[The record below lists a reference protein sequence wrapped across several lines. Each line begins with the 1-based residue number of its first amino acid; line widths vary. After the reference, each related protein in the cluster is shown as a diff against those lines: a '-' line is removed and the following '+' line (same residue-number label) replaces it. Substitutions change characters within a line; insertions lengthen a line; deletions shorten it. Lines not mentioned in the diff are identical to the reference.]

1 MRILRAYHVCRSTRC
16 PYHTQR
22 VIISSLAAAVRNTP
36 GGCAALVA
44 LNQPHHLPAFDRVV
58 HLEHGRVQ
66 AVRSV
71 VEVLAAPDDPSDALN
86 QMLRAAG
93 RGGGSVDETPGA
105 IPGEISGEL
114 AAPAA
119 VPAADADADAN
130 TDADAD
136 ANVTPNAAAAAE
148 AKGAP
153 KLQTALVEK
162 EGKRDG
168 GYAGSIFLHYA
179 RAMGYCQIGVY
190 LVLVVLA
197 YTTFAGTDMM
207 LSRWLQACMNRARTI
222 HAPCMHHAGNVHA
235 PCMHRACTIHAP

>member
-1 MRILRAYHVCRSTRC
+1 MACAYHAHTTRILRAYHVCRSTRC

-22 VIISSLAAAVRNTP
+22 VILSSLAAAVRNTP

-86 QMLRAAG
+86 QMLRAAA
-93 RGGGSVDETPGA
+93 RGGGSVDE
-105 IPGEISGEL
+105 ISGETSGDISGEL

-119 VPAADADADAN
+119 LPDAAADADADAN
-130 TDADAD
+130 
-136 ANVTPNAAAAAE
+136 AAE

-207 LSRWLQACMNRARTI
+207 LSRWLQACMHRARTI

-235 PCMHRACTIHAP
+235 PCMHHAGNVHAI